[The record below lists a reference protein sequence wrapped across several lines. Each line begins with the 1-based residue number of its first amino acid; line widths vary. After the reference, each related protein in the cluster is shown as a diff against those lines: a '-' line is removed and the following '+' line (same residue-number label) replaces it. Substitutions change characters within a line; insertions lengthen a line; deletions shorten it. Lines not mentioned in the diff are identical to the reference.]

1 MKILFYNHTGKVSG
15 AERVILLVLKRMNRR
30 KFTPVMVCPPTDTM
44 ALEAEKLGVPCRTID
59 QLEARFTVRPDKL
72 LRYLGSFVKTFRQ
85 LRKEIKTEQPDVIHA
100 NSTRSGLGATLA
112 SVWTKIPVIWHLQ
125 DELPRHPLS
134 TLIRLFVAC
143 SARVKLMPA
152 SKATGKSFRGRLLQI
167 SGENLPERVVHN
179 AVELEEFQFDET
191 NRGRIRRELNLS
203 DDELVFGI
211 IGQITPRKGQLELIK
226 TFAKAQSALP
236 PSTLLVVGAPMFNQD
251 HLYLEELKWA
261 ARNLKIEKRVKFL
274 GSRSDVAAIMQTLDA
289 LVINS
294 KSEALV
300 VVAVEAMACRT
311 PIIATEVG
319 GTAEIIAHKQ
329 NGWLIPSGDEQALR
343 EAILTFGR
351 DAEMR
356 KRFAVESEKIVAEK
370 LNADYFISRVEE
382 FYEQCADGESP
393 AASRNLAVQN

>member
-1 MKILFYNHTGKVSG
+1 M
-15 AERVILLVLKRMNRR
+15 
-30 KFTPVMVCPPTDTM
+30 
-44 ALEAEKLGVPCRTID
+44 PCRTID

-72 LRYLGSFVKTFRQ
+72 LRYFGSFVKTFRQ

-152 SKATGKSFRGRLLQI
+152 SAATGKSFRGRLLQI

-179 AVELEEFQFDET
+179 AVELEEFQFDAN

-274 GSRSDVAAIMQTLDA
+274 GSRSDVAAIMQSLDA

-319 GTAEIIAHKQ
+319 GTAEIIAHKK
-329 NGWLIPSGDEQALR
+329 NGWLIPFGDEQRIAR
-343 EAILTFGR
+343 SDCNFRTRCG
-351 DAEMR
+351 
-356 KRFAVESEKIVAEK
+356 
-370 LNADYFISRVEE
+370 NAKTICD
-382 FYEQCADGESP
+382 
-393 AASRNLAVQN
+393 